1 MTAAIANAL
10 RPVDALNVRV
20 LVDNVTDSLSTVPQ
34 GVMHEWGHLNANGNL
49 VLSSVDSSK
58 PAINRQFK
66 PRHF

>member
-10 RPVDALNVRV
+10 RPVDGLNVCV

-49 VLSSVDSSK
+49 VLSGVSRHSVAPELPSL
-58 PAINRQFK
+58 IR
-66 PRHF
+66 